1 MEIGRELCED
11 FHRNYESV
19 YAVHVDAYKKKLY
32 VDKVKLKR
40 AEEMLA
46 KVERAKESIG
56 VDYDIKHVDK
66 TMTGLTK

>member
-1 MEIGRELCED
+1 M
-11 FHRNYESV
+11 

-46 KVERAKESIG
+46 KTERAKESIG
-56 VDYDIKHVDK
+56 GDYDIKYVDK
-66 TMTGLTK
+66 TMVGLTK